1 MATAKKFNGETYKLV
16 PHPTNVY
23 FSKTE
28 KEKKVTELKQK
39 GFSVRTVDSSGYG
52 ASTKKYTIWKK

>member
-1 MATAKKFNGETYKLV
+1 MKIRKFDNYKQLKTKKMERTKKFNGETYKLV
-16 PHPTNVY
+16 SHPTNVY

-39 GFSVRTVDSSGYG
+39 GFS
-52 ASTKKYTIWKK
+52 